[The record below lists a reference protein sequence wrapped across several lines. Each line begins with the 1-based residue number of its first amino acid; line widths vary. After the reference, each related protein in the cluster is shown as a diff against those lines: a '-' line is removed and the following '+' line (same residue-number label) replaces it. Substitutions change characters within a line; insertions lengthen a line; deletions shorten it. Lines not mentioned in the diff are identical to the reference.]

1 VSLRHLGDREL
12 QIHDLRELDHA
23 LHRSVERWGPGR
35 CTTDLGGYFR
45 RIVSLARA
53 RLRHAPCRAADEE
66 DVALSAFDS
75 FCRGVDAGRFPRLDD
90 RHDLWQVLVLI
101 TVRKAIDLRQYEGRP
116 TRGSGKVKSLSD
128 LADHGFDPTRDDE
141 PGPEMAA
148 QVADQYRR
156 LMERLSDPI
165 LRSVVNWKLEGYTND
180 EIAGRLGCV
189 TSTVERKLQRVRR
202 AWEQEMGD

>member
-1 VSLRHLGDREL
+1 MAPEISITRCIGALKEGDQAAAQ
-12 QIHDLRELDHA
+12 QIWEA
-23 LHRSVERWGPGR
+23 
-35 CTTDLGGYFR
+35 YFR
-45 RIVSLARA
+45 RIVGLARA
-53 RLRHAPCRAADEE
+53 RLRHSPCRAADAE

-101 TVRKAIDLRQYEGRP
+101 TVRKAIDLRHHEGRP
-116 TRGSGKVKSLSD
+116 MRGSGKVKSLSD
-128 LADHGFDPTRDDE
+128 LAEHGFDPTHDE
-141 PGPEMAA
+141 PGPEIAA

-156 LMERLSDPI
+156 LMERLSEPI

-202 AWEQEMGD
+202 VWELEMGD